1 MERVTITERVDH
13 FNLGQIAK
21 SGQTFRWIRQGPQT
35 YTIPAAGDYCTAFMP
50 ERDQLKIRC
59 RADMVNFW
67 RRYFGLCD
75 PYPEYWATIDA
86 WAEKDGPEA
95 YLTKAAAHAD
105 GMVILR
111 QPTWEAAASFVISQ
125 NNNIPRIKSIIEALC
140 RRFGHMITLP
150 SSGWTYTFPEPE
162 KLADVAALG
171 GLGLGYRDK
180 YLAALASAVA
190 GGSVNLEA
198 MTTMDYETAKEALK
212 AIPGIGEKVANCI
225 LLYGLG
231 HLEAFPVDVWIRRI
245 LEREFPDGFPVSR
258 YAGFAGLVQQIM
270 FYYERESGR
279 PTACT

>member
-95 YLTKAAAHAD
+95 YLTKAAAHAN

-111 QPTWEAAASFVISQ
+111 QPAWEAAASFVISQ

-180 YLAALASAVA
+180 YLAALASAGDGGLPQWVILGAETGNRKDKVVPQREWVDQIVA
-190 GGSVNLEA
+190 FCEENEIPVFFKDNLRA
-198 MTTMDYETAKEALK
+198 Y
-212 AIPGIGEKVANCI
+212 
-225 LLYGLG
+225 
-231 HLEAFPVDVWIRRI
+231 
-245 LEREFPDGFPVSR
+245 FPDLPASVFPWEV
-258 YAGFAGLVQQIM
+258 
-270 FYYERESGR
+270 
-279 PTACT
+279 

>member
-1 MERVTITERVDH
+1 MERVTITERVAH

-75 PYPEYWATIDA
+75 PYPEYWATIDT

-95 YLTKAAAHAD
+95 YLTKAAAYAD

-125 NNNIPRIKSIIEALC
+125 NNNIPRIKAIIEAIC

-150 SSGWTYTFPEPE
+150 SGGWVYTFPEPE

-198 MTTMDYETAKEALK
+198 MATMDYETAKAGLK
-212 AIPGIGEKVANCI
+212 ALPGIGEKVANCI

>member
-13 FNLGQIAK
+13 FSLEQIAR

-35 YTIPAAGDYCTAFMP
+35 YAIPAAGDYCTAFMP
-50 ERDQLKIRC
+50 GPGQLKIRC

-75 PYPEYWATIDA
+75 PYPEYWAIINA

-95 YLTKAAAHAD
+95 YLTKAAAYAD
-105 GMVILR
+105 GMVILH
-111 QPTWEAAASFVISQ
+111 QPPWEAAASFVISQ

-140 RRFGHMITLP
+140 RRFGHMVMLP

-162 KLADVAALG
+162 QLTDAAALPP
-171 GLGLGYRDK
+171 GLGYRDK

-190 GGSVNLEA
+190 SGDLNLEGLA
-198 MTTMDYETAKEALK
+198 MTDYANAKEALK
-212 AIPGIGEKVANCI
+212 ATPGIGDKVANCI

-245 LEREFPDGFPVSR
+245 LDREFPDGFPAGR

-270 FYYERESGR
+270 FYYEREAGR
-279 PTACT
+279 AKT